1 MKSVFVVLFFVVAF
15 SACSKVET
23 IEVSNISPSEVSI
36 SAADTNKEKQFI
48 IADNSVS
55 VIKSS
60 VLIEK
65 LTLKQKENPSITA
78 TEFADFA
85 TGLIPKYGVDFWVD
99 LADLIEQKRKSKEIT
114 EIADG
119 NVQFNFELKTND
131 SKQTT
136 FRIES
141 PTDSCCCGYAYADFP
156 VSNITDKMMTII
168 IDGKPHNVIRTKE
181 ISFSQEY
188 ILVDNKT
195 KKKKI
200 RSWQVPFET
209 QPFGI
214 SGDGTKLYIEYKDTE
229 EYKDTGLLLE
239 ISETGSL
246 KFVAKNSPNIIANGE
261 DLMKRPTP
269 KTGEII
275 YKSGENGLMM
285 FKSGEKQFIIDF
297 PYVCT

>member
-1 MKSVFVVLFFVVAF
+1 MKSVFVVLFFVIAF

-23 IEVSNISPSEVSI
+23 IAVSNVSSSEVSI
-36 SAADTNKEKQFI
+36 SAADTNKEKQFVV
-48 IADNSVS
+48 ADNSVL
-55 VIKSS
+55 VVKSS
-60 VLIEK
+60 VLTEK
-65 LTLKQKENPSITA
+65 LTLKKKRNPSITA

-85 TGLIPKYGVDFWVD
+85 TGLIPEYGVDFWVD
-99 LADLIEQKRKSKEIT
+99 LADLIEKKSKSKEIT
-114 EIADG
+114 EIANG
-119 NVQFNFELKTND
+119 NVEFNFELKIND
-131 SKQTT
+131 SSQKV

-168 IDGKPHNVIRTKE
+168 IDGKSHNVTRTKD

-188 ILVDNKT
+188 ILVDNET

-214 SGDGTKLYIEYKDTE
+214 SVDGTKLYIEYE
-229 EYKDTGLLLE
+229 ENDLLLE
-239 ISETGSL
+239 ISDTGSL
-246 KFVAKNSPNIIANGE
+246 KFVAKTSPNIIANGE
-261 DLMKRPTP
+261 DLVKRPMP
-269 KTGEII
+269 KTGKII
-275 YKSGENGLMM
+275 YKSGENGLML
-285 FKSGEKQFIIDF
+285 FKSAEKQFIIDF